1 MPRSLPDLNR
11 ANAMR
16 TRMISREP
24 SVYLTLEAKVAREN
38 RGIFVSMLVGA
49 IFSLIA
55 AFVLAVEAVEL
66 AGNPFAR
73 LSCSINT
80 VINCATVAS
89 HPSASIFGFP
99 NSFLGLLAEPVVITV
114 AIAGIGGV
122 KFPRK
127 FMFAAQICYTL
138 GFLFAYSLLY
148 TSTFEIGAL
157 CPWCLLVTLS
167 TTLVFFSMTRYNIG
181 ENNLYLSDKLAR
193 RANELIKK
201 DYDTLSMG
209 LLLVTVTTV
218 IVVKYGSAL
227 FA

>member
-1 MPRSLPDLNR
+1 
-11 ANAMR
+11 
-16 TRMISREP
+16 MISTELGVCP
-24 SVYLTLEAKVAREN
+24 TLEDKAVRDN

-66 AGNPFAR
+66 AGNPFAQ

-80 VINCATVAS
+80 VINCATVAT
-89 HPSASIFGFP
+89 HPSASLFGFP

-114 AIAGIGGV
+114 AIAGMGGV

-127 FMFAAQICYTL
+127 FMLAAQVCYTL
-138 GFLFAYSLLY
+138 GFFFAYYLLF
-148 TSTFEIGAL
+148 TSTFVIHAL

-181 ENNLYLSDKLAR
+181 EGNLYLTDKFAK
-193 RANELIKK
+193 RANEFIKR
-201 DYDTLSMG
+201 DYDTLSMA
-209 LLLVTVTTV
+209 LLLIAVTAV

-227 FA
+227 FE

>member
-1 MPRSLPDLNR
+1 
-11 ANAMR
+11 
-16 TRMISREP
+16 MISN
-24 SVYLTLEAKVAREN
+24 EALVHPALAVKAARES

-73 LSCSINT
+73 LSCSFNA
-80 VINCATVAS
+80 VVNCATVAV
-89 HPSASIFGFP
+89 HPSSSIFGFP
-99 NSFLGLLAEPVVITV
+99 NAFLGLLAEPVVITV

-148 TSTFEIGAL
+148 TSTFVIGAL

-181 ENNLYLSDKLAR
+181 EGNLYLPNHFAV
-193 RANELIKK
+193 RANEFIRK
-201 DYDTLSMG
+201 DLDTFCMA
-209 LLLVTVTTV
+209 LLLIVVTAV
-218 IVVKYGSAL
+218 IVLKYGSAL